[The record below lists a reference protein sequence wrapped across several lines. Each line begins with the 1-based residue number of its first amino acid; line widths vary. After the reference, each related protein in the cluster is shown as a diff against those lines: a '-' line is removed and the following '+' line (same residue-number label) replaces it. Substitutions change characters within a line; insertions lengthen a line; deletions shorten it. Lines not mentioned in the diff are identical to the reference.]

1 MALYLTIEATAGE
14 VFHIEASGRDAAL
27 CGSLEN
33 NLILDTY
40 AEVLRGAGREV
51 RPLHLKLE
59 NEIPL
64 GMGCGSS
71 AAALLAGVL
80 LANHFGELGWTGQ
93 QILEEACRRE
103 GHPDNVAACWL
114 GGMTA
119 RRCTMVLWLQ
129 LLAGKI

>member
-1 MALYLTIEATAGE
+1 VL
-14 VFHIEASGRDAAL
+14 AA
-27 CGSLEN
+27 
-33 NLILDTY
+33 
-40 AEVLRGAGREV
+40 AGRPV
-51 RPLHLKLE
+51 LPLALVLH

-64 GMGCGSS
+64 GMGMGSS

-114 GGMTA
+114 GGMTSSA
-119 RRCTMVLWLQ
+119 FGRKSCCYR
-129 LLAGKI
+129 LLAEKTLTGSC